1 MLQLIKDFILNLKLA
16 KNLTNKQTIKQKKV
30 VPHHVGPKF
39 SCWSMVERYKR
50 FAPRQFPPQGSF
62 FFFAPYYVQV
72 EFTR

>member
-16 KNLTNKQTIKQKKV
+16 EKCHKETNNQTKKV

-50 FAPRQFPPQGSF
+50 FPPGQFPPPGSF
-62 FFFAPYYVQV
+62 FFFPPYYVRV